1 MLESPAAASALALA
15 SRLAVA
21 GLIGLAAGIERERS
35 GHAADA
41 VGGARRPPVGVRTF
55 LLLALLGGV
64 AGVLL
69 AHGLHGAGAVLLAGG
84 VALAVAARIATLAS
98 PQVPAADGVPDDS
111 DGTTE
116 AAALA
121 VLALAALAGIG
132 QLALAAGTAA
142 VVALALGEKARLH
155 WLARRLG
162 DRELRATFQFAV
174 LALVVLPVL
183 PDEPVGPFGGV
194 NLRALWGVVLLFSAL
209 NFGGYLARR
218 AVGPER
224 GYAVAGALGGLV
236 SSTAVTLDF
245 ARHSRRDASIA
256 TPLAIGTI
264 GACTM
269 LFPRVLLVSAALSP
283 TVARGLLPYVVPPL
297 LVGAAALVALLRV
310 PQRAAA
316 PDDAD
321 GADGQDSPL
330 RLSASL
336 RMALVFQL
344 ALSGVALARTR
355 FGSSGVRVSAAAIG
369 LTDVDALTYSMSRLA
384 GGGGAALAPALAA
397 EAIAIGVLTNTL
409 VKLLVAVALGAG
421 RFRLVVG
428 AGLAALAGVMGAA
441 FWALR

>member
-1 MLESPAAASALALA
+1 MLEPPAAASALALA

-35 GHAADA
+35 GHGEGA

-69 AHGLHGAGAVLLAGG
+69 AHGLHSAGAVLLAGG
-84 VALAVAARIATLAS
+84 VALAVAARVAALAS
-98 PQVPAADGVPDDS
+98 PPAPTADGAPDDS

-183 PDEPVGPFGGV
+183 PDAPIGPFGGV

-245 ARHSRRDASIA
+245 ARHSRRDASVA
-256 TPLAIGTI
+256 TPLAIGTL

-297 LVGAAALVALLRV
+297 LVGAAGLVVLLRV
-310 PQRAAA
+310 PQRASE

-321 GADGQDSPL
+321 VQEDSPL
-330 RLSASL
+330 RLRASL

-384 GGGGAALAPALAA
+384 GGGGQALAPALAA

-428 AGLAALAGVMGAA
+428 VGLAALAGAMGAA